1 MPRLTRILIA
11 LLLWLAP
18 SSAQEQTAKPEL
30 FQEMDEILTELSKFT
45 GWKAP
50 KKVESDTITKDGLK
64 QFLED
69 RMKEIVKPEELHAE
83 ELSLKKLGLVPKDF
97 DLKKTTVDLLTEQAA
112 AFYDYRKKKLFV
124 LDTNATL
131 TQKPVLVHELAHA
144 LADTQ
149 VNLEKYIFK
158 GKSDDSSLAR
168 QAVMEGQATWLMSEY
183 IMSRMGGSLTKSPEM
198 VDVMSRMAGSSSG
211 AFPVFDSVPL
221 YLRESLLFPYTKG
234 FAFQQAVVQKLGKEG
249 FLEVFKNPPLSSQQ
263 IIHPDKYFEKVQP
276 TKPPLP
282 KASTRGY
289 SGVVEGTVGEFDHGI
304 LFQQYGTEA
313 DAQLARK
320 WRGAEF
326 RILEDKKDKS
336 RSVLLYASDWQDEK
350 AARDVFR
357 LYKKV
362 LQGKCKTFE
371 LTKESDAEL
380 EGSGDGAPFIVRLEG
395 TRITS
400 VEF

>member
-1 MPRLTRILIA
+1 MPRLTTILIP

-18 SSAQEQTAKPEL
+18 APAQQSAKPEL
-30 FQEMDEILTELSKFT
+30 FEEMDGILAELSKFT

-50 KKVESDTITKDGLK
+50 RKVDSDTITKDGLK

-83 ELSLKKLGLVPKDF
+83 ELSLKKLGLVPKTF
-97 DLKKTTVDLLTEQAA
+97 DLRKTTVDLLTEQAA
-112 AFYDYRKKKLFV
+112 AFYDYRKKKLFI
-124 LDTNATL
+124 LDTNATI

-149 VNLEKYIFK
+149 VSLEKYIFK
-158 GKSDDSSLAR
+158 SRSDDSALAR

-198 VDVMSRMAGSSSG
+198 VDVMSRMAGSSAG

-221 YLRESLLFPYTKG
+221 YLRESLMFPYTKG
-234 FAFQQAVVQKLGKEG
+234 FAFQQAVILKLGKEG
-249 FLEVFKNPPLSSQQ
+249 FLEVFRNPPRSSQQ
-263 IIHPDKYFEKVQP
+263 IIHPDKYFDKIQP

-282 KASTRGY
+282 KASTKGY
-289 SGVVEGTVGEFDHGI
+289 TGVVEGTVGEFDHEI
-304 LFQQYGTEA
+304 LFRQYGGEA
-313 DAQLARK
+313 DAKLARK

-326 RILEDKKDKS
+326 RIFENKKDKS
-336 RSVLLYASDWQDEK
+336 RAVLLYASDWQDEK

-362 LQGKCKTFE
+362 LQGKSKTFT
-371 LTKESDAEL
+371 LDRESDSEM
-380 EGSGDGAPFIVRLEG
+380 EGTIDGGRFLVRLQS
-395 TRITS
+395 TLVSS
-400 VEF
+400 VEY

>member
-1 MPRLTRILIA
+1 MPRLTTILIP

-18 SSAQEQTAKPEL
+18 APAQQSAKPEL
-30 FQEMDEILTELSKFT
+30 FEEMDGILAELSKFT

-50 KKVESDTITKDGLK
+50 RKVDSDTITKDGLK

-83 ELSLKKLGLVPKDF
+83 ELSLKKLGLVPKTF
-97 DLKKTTVDLLTEQAA
+97 DLRKTTVDLLTEQAA
-112 AFYDYRKKKLFV
+112 AFYDYRKKKLFI
-124 LDTNATL
+124 LDTNATI

-149 VNLEKYIFK
+149 VSLEKYIFK
-158 GKSDDSSLAR
+158 SRSDDSALAR

-198 VDVMSRMAGSSSG
+198 VDVMSRMAGSSAG

-221 YLRESLLFPYTKG
+221 YLRESLMFPYTKG
-234 FAFQQAVVQKLGKEG
+234 FAFQQAVVLKLGKEG
-249 FLEVFKNPPLSSQQ
+249 FLEVFRNPPRSSQQ
-263 IIHPDKYFEKVQP
+263 IIHPDKYFDKIQP

-282 KASTRGY
+282 KASTKGY
-289 SGVVEGTVGEFDHGI
+289 TGVVEGTVGEFDHEI
-304 LFQQYGTEA
+304 LFRQYGGEA
-313 DAQLARK
+313 DAKLARK

-326 RILEDKKDKS
+326 RIFENKKDKS
-336 RSVLLYASDWQDEK
+336 RAVLLYASDWQDEK

-362 LQGKCKTFE
+362 LQGKSKTFT
-371 LTKESDAEL
+371 LDRESDSEM
-380 EGSGDGAPFIVRLEG
+380 EGTIDGGRFLVRLQS
-395 TRITS
+395 TLVSS
-400 VEF
+400 VEY

>member
-1 MPRLTRILIA
+1 MPRLTTILIP

-18 SSAQEQTAKPEL
+18 APAQQSAKPEL
-30 FQEMDEILTELSKFT
+30 FEEMDGILAELSKFT

-50 KKVESDTITKDGLK
+50 RKVDSDTITKDGLK

-83 ELSLKKLGLVPKDF
+83 ELSLKKLGLVPKTF
-97 DLKKTTVDLLTEQAA
+97 DLRKTTVDLLTEQAA
-112 AFYDYRKKKLFV
+112 AFYDYRKKKLFI
-124 LDTNATL
+124 LDTNATI

-149 VNLEKYIFK
+149 VSLEKYIFK
-158 GKSDDSSLAR
+158 SRSDDSALAR

-198 VDVMSRMAGSSSG
+198 VDVMSRMAGSSAG

-221 YLRESLLFPYTKG
+221 YLRESLMFPYTKG
-234 FAFQQAVVQKLGKEG
+234 FAFQQAVVLKLGKEG
-249 FLEVFKNPPLSSQQ
+249 FLEVFRNPPRSSQQ
-263 IIHPDKYFEKVQP
+263 IIHPDKYFDKIQP

-282 KASTRGY
+282 KASTKGY
-289 SGVVEGTVGEFDHGI
+289 TGVVEGTVGEFDHEI
-304 LFQQYGTEA
+304 LFRQYGGEA
-313 DAQLARK
+313 DAKLARK

-326 RILEDKKDKS
+326 RIFENKKDKS
-336 RSVLLYASDWQDEK
+336 RAVLLYASDWQDEK

-362 LQGKCKTFE
+362 LQGKSKTFT
-371 LTKESDAEL
+371 LDRESDSEM
-380 EGSGDGAPFIVRLEG
+380 EGTIDGGRFLVRLQS
-395 TRITS
+395 TRVTS
-400 VEF
+400 VEY